1 MIPVYLVKLT
11 HKIQLN
17 IRAYEDGRG
26 LAITMDDW
34 SCGYAEPWNTLTVN
48 LDSACPRDCAYIDTN
63 NNDEDILAW
72 IARHGLA
79 TPTGR
84 YGSSGYCRYPEYRF
98 LPETLQELDPDGY
111 SEYLHGYEKRYGK
124 E

>member
-1 MIPVYLVKLT
+1 MKTFDLKKY
-11 HKIQLN
+11 
-17 IRAYEDGRG
+17 G
-26 LAITMDDW
+26 TMDDW

-98 LPETLQELDPDGY
+98 RPETLQELDPDGY
-111 SEYLHGYEKRYGK
+111 SEYLHGYEERIAGKRAK
-124 E
+124 CP